1 MTTCCG
7 CKGGRLRD
15 DLTDLKFRAK
25 VLLTVRA
32 METEKTMMKT
42 MAKDDDDVK
51 TMAKDKVTLK
61 MARMDDS

>member
-1 MTTCCG
+1 MNV
-7 CKGGRLRD
+7 KGGRLRD

-32 METEKTMMKT
+32 IETEKTMIKT
-42 MAKDDDDVK
+42 MVKDDDDVK
-51 TMAKDKVTLK
+51 TMAKDKVTLN